1 MKRIL
6 FLLCVMLTFTACGIR
21 KETKGV
27 AENNKE
33 KEYIVNCN
41 GAQMKKLE
49 NVEKEKTV
57 EFLGEEYQGSYSGSE
72 LNPLHID
79 GVDGYTGVKDGRV
92 IYFEVDRKSG
102 ELYRIMGLKDIQCKE
117 VSTKTEEEYEMIARN
132 IAKEYA
138 DITEWDMILEIGEG
152 EHPTRSYTFCKKYGD
167 YLSANIIY
175 IQLNENGEIYGI
187 DVSLLEMG
195 DDEIEAW
202 VDQFDEKMADEK
214 VINKILTEKSKE
226 VTIKEKI
233 IVQNGES
240 IAMCYLFEDIIGNHC
255 LVTME

>member
-1 MKRIL
+1 MKKII
-6 FLLCVMLTFTACGIR
+6 FLLCIILTFTACGIR
-21 KETKGV
+21 KEENGV
-27 AENNKE
+27 TESNKE
-33 KEYIVNCN
+33 KEYIVNCDDV
-41 GAQMKKLE
+41 QIKKLE

-57 EFLGEEYQGSYSGSE
+57 EFLGEEYQGSYSISE
-72 LNPLHID
+72 LQPLHID
-79 GVDGYTGVKDGRV
+79 GVDGYTGEKDGRV

-102 ELYRIMGLKDIQCKE
+102 ELYRIMGLKDVWCEE

-138 DITEWDMILEIGEG
+138 DITEWDMTLEMEEG

-175 IQLNENGEIYGI
+175 IQLNENGEMFGI
-187 DVSLLEMG
+187 EVNLLEMG

-202 VDQFDEKMADEK
+202 VDQFDEKTADEK
-214 VINKILTEKSKE
+214 VINKMLTEKSKE
-226 VTIKEKI
+226 VTIRGKI

-240 IAMCYLFEDIIGNHC
+240 IAMCYSFEDITGSYC

>member
-6 FLLCVMLTFTACGIR
+6 FLLCIMLTLTACGSR
-21 KETKGV
+21 KEANGV
-27 AENNKE
+27 VENNKE
-33 KEYIVNCN
+33 KEYVVNYV
-41 GAQMKKLE
+41 QVQSSKLE
-49 NVEKEKTV
+49 NVKKEKTV
-57 EFLGEEYQGSYSGSE
+57 EFLGEEYQGSYSGTT
-72 LNPLHID
+72 LHPIHNEGLD
-79 GVDGYTGVKDGRV
+79 RYTGVKDKRV

-102 ELYRIMGLKDIQCKE
+102 ELYRIMGLKDVWCEE
-117 VSTKTEEEYEMIARN
+117 VSTKTEEEYEMIARD

-138 DITEWDMILEIGEG
+138 DITEWDMTLKMGEG

-167 YLSANIIY
+167 YLSTNFIY
-175 IQLNENGEIYGI
+175 IHLNENGEMFGI
-187 DVSLLEMG
+187 EVSLLEMG

-214 VINKILTEKSKE
+214 VINTMLTEKSKE
-226 VTIKEKI
+226 VTIREKI

-240 IAMCYLFEDIIGNHC
+240 IAMCYSFEDITGSYC